1 MADAVVTATVPEKT
15 VTGAGGAGSAAPA
28 ATPAPATPVTPATPA
43 APEAAKPKEEPAK
56 TEAKAPWMEP
66 AKKEE
71 TKPDAAASQAAVTFE
86 AKDLKLPEGVQM
98 EPARLAEYASF
109 AKESGYSQA
118 QTEKLI
124 ARDLAQQKASHDA
137 TMNMLKAQDAKWLGD
152 YRQALGDKFAEHGE
166 KLKRVFDYA
175 DADGS
180 FRKGLEDMHLA
191 HNPELLKFASKFI
204 PLFEEDRLKG
214 PSSTIPTAEDKRTLD
229 EKLDDRYREKM
240 KNWNPRT
247 QVSNRPK

>member
-1 MADAVVTATVPEKT
+1 MADAVVTATPEKT
-15 VTGAGGAGSAAPA
+15 VTGAGGAGSAGTPA
-28 ATPAPATPVTPATPA
+28 ATPAPATPVVAATEPAKPA
-43 APEAAKPKEEPAK
+43 VAEPEKPKEEA
-56 TEAKAPWMEP
+56 AKAPWMDT

-71 TKPDAAASQAAVTFE
+71 KKPDAAASQAVAFE

-98 EPARLAEYASF
+98 EPARLEEYASF

-124 ARDLAQQKASHDA
+124 ARDLAQQKASHEA
-137 TMNMLKAQDAKWLGD
+137 ILGQLKAQDAKWLGE
-152 YRQALGDKFAEHGE
+152 YQKSLGDKFTEHGE

-180 FRKGLEDMHLA
+180 FRKGLEAMHMA
-191 HNPELLKFASKFI
+191 HHPELLKFAEKFI

-214 PSSTIPTAEDKRTLD
+214 PSGTIPAGEDKRTLD
-229 EKLDDRYREKM
+229 QKLDDEYRAKM
-240 KNWNPRT
+240 ANRQPRNAP
-247 QVSNRPK
+247 VGRR

>member
-1 MADAVVTATVPEKT
+1 MADAVATVTKPNEVIT
-15 VTGAGGAGSAAPA
+15 PGAGSAGSAAPA
-28 ATPAPATPVTPATPA
+28 ATPAPATPVAA
-43 APEAAKPKEEPAK
+43 APAKAEPEKPKEDAAPAK
-56 TEAKAPWMEP
+56 SPWMDTT
-66 AKKEE
+66 KKEE
-71 TKPDAAASQAAVTFE
+71 AKPDAAASQAAVFE
-86 AKDLKLPEGVQM
+86 AKDLKLPEGVTM

-152 YRQALGDKFAEHGE
+152 YKQTLGEKFAEHGE

-180 FRKGLEDMHLA
+180 FRKGLEAMHMA
-191 HNPELLKFASKFI
+191 HHPELLKFAEKFI

-214 PSSTIPTAEDKRTLD
+214 PSGTIPAGEDKRTLD
-229 EKLDDRYREKM
+229 QKLDDEYRAKM
-240 KNWNPRT
+240 ANRQPRNAP
-247 QVSNRPK
+247 VGRR